1 MDRDLPIPPV
11 RTLREIVS
19 DTVAQRRFQMLLTTL
34 FAVVALLLS
43 AVGLYGVVSYAIAAR
58 TREIGIRIALGALRR
73 DVMRWVFAS
82 GMPPVFIGL
91 VAGLAG
97 AIAIAR
103 TLRALLFGVEPADP
117 LSLASVVALLLL
129 TSALACYLPARR
141 AAALDPTT
149 ALRHD

>member
-1 MDRDLPIPPV
+1 
-11 RTLREIVS
+11 
-19 DTVAQRRFQMLLTTL
+19 
-34 FAVVALLLS
+34 
-43 AVGLYGVVSYAIAAR
+43 
-58 TREIGIRIALGALRR
+58 
-73 DVMRWVFAS
+73 
-82 GMPPVFIGL
+82 MPPVLVGL